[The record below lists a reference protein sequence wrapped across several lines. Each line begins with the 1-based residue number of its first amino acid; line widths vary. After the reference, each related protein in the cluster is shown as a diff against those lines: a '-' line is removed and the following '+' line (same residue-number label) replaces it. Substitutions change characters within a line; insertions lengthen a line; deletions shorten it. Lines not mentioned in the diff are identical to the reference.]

1 MTRGSF
7 EKIANLLGEGFF
19 ADKVVSL
26 KGSIQDL
33 ELKRVAGYVS
43 DIRKGRKAVESDG
56 YCDLVELHRLNR
68 FYEWFSLRHG
78 QRKVKTKEEADTI
91 FETTLNNVYLDLKT
105 RLDFFSWLQKKTLNE
120 TSRLMYG

>member
-1 MTRGSF
+1 MEDF
-7 EKIANLLGEGFF
+7 KEIAKLIGEGFF
-19 ADKVVSL
+19 ADKVVRL
-26 KGSIQDL
+26 KSSIQDL
-33 ELKRVAGYVS
+33 ELKRVAEYVA
-43 DIRKGRKAVESDG
+43 DIRKGRKTVESDG
-56 YCDLVELHRLNR
+56 YCNLVELHRLNR

-105 RLDFFSWLQKKTLNE
+105 RLDFFSWLQRKTLNE